1 MGNESPGQLTPVQI
15 MLSPSKVTA
24 WSSCEHYLSLETLRQ
39 IDEGGSSENVGWLAF
54 SDDVSEPPSG
64 FLEMLRRK
72 GDFHERRC
80 LEAYKAHFGD
90 GVLLVPN
97 PEKDD
102 TWDTWIEKIDELKP
116 FEIDQKTGQAK
127 YEVIFQMPFMHQ
139 GMRGIADFLIKK
151 EKVDSNGKIIG
162 FTYEP
167 VDSKLA
173 RSNASKSH
181 LLQLLFYAEALEAKT
196 DLPLPDNVHIALGKA
211 IPRGEL
217 PELTSFETAKF
228 MWHWKSKR
236 SAINRVTGLSKA
248 ALESRTVPEKCSFCS
263 MCDFVAECNK
273 RWGKDSLNDLAG
285 AMRVHRE
292 ALSINEK
299 EIERIGQFALLP
311 KSLIDPEIRDFD
323 HKTNEELS
331 KLVPKL
337 ENKWGSIVDLS
348 RRWEERDRD
357 ESLDGEQLTKLW
369 RQARL
374 QTIRKENASC
384 PDCGSKVS
392 EDDSNCP
399 NCDVWLFEEVENE
412 DGDVISLQP
421 RHVQAI
427 APVFL
432 FNEAEIKRKM
442 LDRYNKLSLQEK
454 VYGHKKLQESLLGLN
469 EPSPDD
475 IYLDFEGHPFW
486 RIEEEIIFLFGYI
499 FKSGKNWEYESIW
512 SHDENDMPTKEKER
526 EAAIELV
533 MRLHKMWKANPHM
546 RIYHYNH
553 TERTLLRD
561 LASDAGSLTDA
572 PAVIAKTF
580 EDSQGSHSEMFE
592 ELVDNGVFVD
602 LLSVVRNSMQV
613 GYQSMSLKYMERLAG
628 FKRREYP
635 VEDLEGLG
643 SAISAGAGAVF
654 HYELFANYELYE
666 QGNDSDVLRMQRE
679 KRKQL
684 IADYNEDDVQ
694 ATRYLHE
701 WLIEQRETHDELPT
715 NGCVISVP
723 APELPYGPTE
733 QLINRISQHLS
744 VGEL

>member
-1 MGNESPGQLTPVQI
+1 MGNETSDRITPVQI
-15 MLSPSKVTA
+15 TLSPSKVTA

-39 IDEGGSSENVGWLAF
+39 LDKKGADESVAWLAEN
-54 SDDVSEPPSG
+54 DESELPPSG

-72 GDFHERRC
+72 GNFHERRC

-90 GVLLVPN
+90 GVLIVPN
-97 PEKDD
+97 PEKSD

-116 FEIDQKTGQAK
+116 FDIDQETGQAR
-127 YEVIFQMPFMHQ
+127 YDVIFQMPFKHE
-139 GMRGIADFLIKK
+139 GMRGLADFLIKN
-151 EKVDSNGKIIG
+151 EKVDSSGKVIG
-162 FTYEP
+162 YTYEP

-196 DLPLPDNVHIALGKA
+196 KLPLPDNVHIALGKA

-217 PELTSFETAKF
+217 PELTSFETTKF
-228 MWHWKSKR
+228 WWHWKSKR

-263 MCDFVAECNK
+263 MCDFVKKCKN
-273 RWGKDSLNDLAG
+273 RWGKDSLNELAG
-285 AMRVHRE
+285 VMRAHRE
-292 ALSINEK
+292 ALSINER
-299 EIERIGQFALLP
+299 EIERIGQLALLP
-311 KSLIDPEIRDFD
+311 KAFIDPDIRDFD
-323 HKTNEELS
+323 DRTKEDFS
-331 KLVPKL
+331 KLVPEL
-337 ENKWGSIVDLS
+337 ENKYGNVVDLS
-348 RRWEERDRD
+348 QRWEDRD
-357 ESLDGEQLTKLW
+357 SEESLDGEQLIKLW

-374 QTIRKENASC
+374 QTIRKENALC
-384 PDCGSKVS
+384 PDCGNKIS
-392 EDDSNCP
+392 EDDTNCP
-399 NCDVWLFEEVENE
+399 NCAASMFKEVQNE

-421 RHVQAI
+421 RHLQAV

-432 FNEAEIKRKM
+432 FNESEIKRKM
-442 LDRYNKLSLQEK
+442 LDRYEKLSLQEK
-454 VYGHKKLQESLLGLN
+454 VYGYKRLQESLLGLN
-469 EPSPDD
+469 EPSPHD

-499 FKSGKNWEYESIW
+499 FKNGQNWEYESIW

-533 MRLHKMWKANPHM
+533 MRLHKMWKTNPQM
-546 RIYHYNH
+546 NIYHYNH

-561 LASDAGSLTDA
+561 LASDADSLTDA
-572 PAVIAKTF
+572 PSVIAKAF
-580 EDSQGSHSEMFE
+580 KDSQGSHLKIFE

-613 GYQSMSLKYMERLAG
+613 GYQSMSLKYMEKLAG

-635 VEDLEGLG
+635 IEDLEGLG

-654 HYELFANYELYE
+654 HYELYSNYELYQQE
-666 QGNDSDVLRMQRE
+666 NDPEALRMQRE

-701 WLIEQRETHDELPT
+701 WLIKQRESHDELPT
-715 NGCVISVP
+715 NGYVIDIP
-723 APELPYGPTE
+723 PPELPNGPAE
-733 QLINRISQHLS
+733 ELINRISHHLA